1 MICLQKK
8 PCAVQCD
15 LCQKVQAKFENAAPT
30 PKKKVQAKPRAK
42 KYKPPHTPTF
52 PGRPG
57 VFMGVDPA
65 LRENGF
71 WVAVLDRNENTITF
85 HPIKH
90 LGKFVKLLNDVR
102 PCAVYVEN
110 SNLEKRIYK
119 VKDKHGNLKDGN
131 QIAVG
136 KNMGVSQS
144 AADIADEYSAFP
156 SGISPTQKGAK
167 ITNEPIF
174 LGILKAN
181 GIQPVGYKAGTGA
194 AQDQRDAAKLAIIC
208 EQQFTLKIRG
218 NAHVREFLD
227 L

>member
-1 MICLQKK
+1 MTCISKTRCAAQCQTCKQIEAQKSK
-8 PCAVQCD
+8 
-15 LCQKVQAKFENAAPT
+15 AAP
-30 PKKKVQAKPRAK
+30 PAKKAPAKPRVK

-71 WVAVLDRNENTITF
+71 WVAVLDRNENTIVF

-102 PCAVYVEN
+102 PCAVFVEN

-167 ITNEPIF
+167 ITNEVIF

-181 GIQPVGYKAGTGA
+181 GVKPVGYKAGTGA

-208 EQQFTLKIRG
+208 EQQFNLKIRG

>member
-1 MICLQKK
+1 MTCINKTTCQTQ
-8 PCAVQCD
+8 CA
-15 LCQKVQAKFENAAPT
+15 LCQQIQAKQGDTAKAA
-30 PKKKVQAKPRAK
+30 KKSPAKPRAK
-42 KYKPPHTPTF
+42 KAKPPHTPTF

-71 WVAVLDRNENTITF
+71 WVAVLDRNENKITF

-102 PCAVYVEN
+102 PCAVFVEN

-174 LGILKAN
+174 LGILKSN

-208 EQQFTLKIRG
+208 EQQFNLKIRG